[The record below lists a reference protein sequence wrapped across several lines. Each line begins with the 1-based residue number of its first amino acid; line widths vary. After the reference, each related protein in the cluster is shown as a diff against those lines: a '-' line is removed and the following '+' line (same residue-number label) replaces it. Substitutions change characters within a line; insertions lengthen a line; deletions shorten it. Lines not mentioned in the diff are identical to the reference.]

1 LPQTAKFTGNQ
12 LVTRPELIELIEL
25 IEQEGAT
32 RFFDKY
38 GLALGG
44 VWHQARSNW
53 IEAGIKFGQV
63 IVWPDHDAPGQSYA
77 GQIAM
82 MLHRDFD
89 TAAQIVP
96 ISGVFLCKVTD
107 QTLGET
113 NRALSPL
120 HKGWDVADAD
130 ADAVA
135 QGWGV
140 TEINRLVTLTL
151 GGSQPPKPIL
161 SLP

>member
-1 LPQTAKFTGNQ
+1 
-12 LVTRPELIELIEL
+12 
-25 IEQEGAT
+25 
-32 RFFDKY
+32 
-38 GLALGG
+38 
-44 VWHQARSNW
+44 
-53 IEAGIKFGQV
+53 
-63 IVWPDHDAPGQSYA
+63 
-77 GQIAM
+77 M

-89 TAAQIVP
+89 TAAP
-96 ISGVFLCKVTD
+96 ISAVFLCKVTG
-107 QTLGET
+107 QTSGKT

-120 HKGWDVADAD
+120 HKGWDVAE
-130 ADAVA
+130 AVA

>member
-1 LPQTAKFTGNQ
+1 
-12 LVTRPELIELIEL
+12 
-25 IEQEGAT
+25 
-32 RFFDKY
+32 
-38 GLALGG
+38 
-44 VWHQARSNW
+44 
-53 IEAGIKFGQV
+53 
-63 IVWPDHDAPGQSYA
+63 
-77 GQIAM
+77 

-96 ISGVFLCKVTD
+96 ISDVFLCKVTG
-107 QTLGET
+107 QTSGET

-120 HKGWDVADAD
+120 HRGRDATDAADAAD
-130 ADAVA
+130 AADAVA

>member
-1 LPQTAKFTGNQ
+1 
-12 LVTRPELIELIEL
+12 
-25 IEQEGAT
+25 
-32 RFFDKY
+32 
-38 GLALGG
+38 
-44 VWHQARSNW
+44 
-53 IEAGIKFGQV
+53 
-63 IVWPDHDAPGQSYA
+63 
-77 GQIAM
+77 M

-89 TAAQIVP
+89 TAALIVP
-96 ISGVFLCKVTD
+96 ISDVFLYKVTG

-120 HKGWDVADAD
+120 HKGWDV

-151 GGSQPPKPIL
+151 GGSQPPKPTLGRPQSTFL
-161 SLP
+161 SAYSVPGRAIVGGR

>member
-1 LPQTAKFTGNQ
+1 MDP
-12 LVTRPELIELIEL
+12 
-25 IEQEGAT
+25 
-32 RFFDKY
+32 
-38 GLALGG
+38 
-44 VWHQARSNW
+44 
-53 IEAGIKFGQV
+53 V

-77 GQIAM
+77 EQIAI

-96 ISGVFLCKVTD
+96 ISDVFLCKVTG

-120 HKGWDVADAD
+120 HKGWDVADA
-130 ADAVA
+130 VA
-135 QGWGV
+135 RGWSV

-151 GGSQPPKPIL
+151 GGSQPPKPTL
-161 SLP
+161 SLAYPKPSLP

>member
-1 LPQTAKFTGNQ
+1 M
-12 LVTRPELIELIEL
+12 
-25 IEQEGAT
+25 

-38 GLALGG
+38 GSALGG
-44 VWHQARSNW
+44 VWHQTRSNQ

-63 IVWPDHDAPGQSYA
+63 IVWPNHDAPGQSYA

-89 TAAQIVP
+89 TTVP
-96 ISGVFLCKVTD
+96 ISDVFLCKVTG

-120 HKGWDVADAD
+120 HRGQDV

-135 QGWGV
+135 QG
-140 TEINRLVTLTL
+140 
-151 GGSQPPKPIL
+151 
-161 SLP
+161 

>member
-1 LPQTAKFTGNQ
+1 
-12 LVTRPELIELIEL
+12 
-25 IEQEGAT
+25 
-32 RFFDKY
+32 
-38 GLALGG
+38 LAPVALKLDRGG
-44 VWHQARSNW
+44 YQVWS
-53 IEAGIKFGQV
+53 GDCL
-63 IVWPDHDAPGQSYA
+63 PDHNAPGQSYA
-77 GQIAM
+77 GRIAI

-96 ISGVFLCKVTD
+96 ISDVFLCKVTG

-120 HKGWDVADAD
+120 HKGWDVAE
-130 ADAVA
+130 AVA

-151 GGSQPPKPIL
+151 GGS
-161 SLP
+161 LP